1 MDSRPAAPRQFT
13 VNADEKIAF
22 SGPHG
27 LVVTMT
33 GKGAEVANVPWN
45 FRWGSI
51 RYNNSRLTG
60 VCQASD

>member
-13 VNADEKIAF
+13 VNADEKIVF
-22 SGPHG
+22 SGQHG

-45 FRWGSI
+45 IRCGSI
-51 RYNNSRLTG
+51 RYNCSRRKE
-60 VCQASD
+60 VCQALN